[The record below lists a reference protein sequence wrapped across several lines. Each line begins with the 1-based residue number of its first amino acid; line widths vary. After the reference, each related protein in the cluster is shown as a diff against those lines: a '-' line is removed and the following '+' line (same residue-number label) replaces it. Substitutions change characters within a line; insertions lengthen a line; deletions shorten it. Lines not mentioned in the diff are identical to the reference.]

1 MTDSSSTPGGGVPLA
16 PPPDPFGSAT
26 NGAPPPPEPLRWA
39 RVDDDK
45 FIGGVCG
52 GLGRALGV
60 DSNWVRIAFVALLVF
75 SGFGFPAY
83 IALWLALPE
92 TPAGPPTSSGR
103 RIAATVLGLIA
114 LSAGFGWDDNP
125 AGWAGGGAWAL
136 AIALLVVAV
145 VLLRGPKGVDSEP
158 STTPAPWGERLER
171 AGTRVEE
178 AASRF
183 ERNVEQWDRD
193 RSARAKQR
201 RRNRSKLG
209 WVGLG
214 LAAVV
219 GAIVWMAS
227 SDRSD
232 QGQLA
237 FAAATVTMGA
247 VVVLS
252 TFFGRA
258 KWLVVPASC
267 TLVAA
272 VGASTLDYADASLT
286 AGSSSLEYVVGTDE
300 LASEYRSGTGDITLT
315 IFDETLP
322 TSPVTAATSVTLGGG
337 DLYISVPETAALTV
351 TARIGAGSVY
361 LPGRSVDGFRRTVT
375 YERPASVTSAG
386 TIDPRRIELT
396 LSLAIGEINV
406 ENLGD
411 EFVPVP
417 EVPDPVVDVPEPVG
431 PLIRNFSDGSQLFDD
446 GTVFVPEGVVYPDGR
461 VEGTIVE
468 QRADGSLVMDGG
480 TVIKAD
486 GTIITMG
493 GFRITAEERG
503 LGDTAATTAPVP
515 TTSPTTTI
523 STTTGTETQP

>member
-1 MTDSSSTPGGGVPLA
+1 MSDSSSTPGGGVPLA

-103 RIAATVLGLIA
+103 RIAATVVGLIA

-227 SDRSD
+227 SDRGD

-247 VVVLS
+247 VMVLS
-252 TFFGRA
+252 SFFGRA

-272 VGASTLDYADASLT
+272 AGASALDYADASLT

-322 TSPVTAATSVTLGGG
+322 TSRVTAATSVTLGGG

-386 TIDPRRIELT
+386 TVDPRRIELS
-396 LSLAIGEINV
+396 LSLAIGEIHV

-411 EFVPVP
+411 DVLPLP
-417 EVPDPVVDVPEPVG
+417 EVDPEEPYPPG
-431 PLIRNFSDGSQLFDD
+431 RTIRNFSDGTQLLED

-461 VEGTIVE
+461 VEGTISE
-468 QRADGSLVMDGG
+468 QRADGSLVMNGG
-480 TVIKAD
+480 TVIQAD

-493 GFRITAEERG
+493 GFQITAEERG
-503 LGDTAATTAPVP
+503 LGDTTATTTGPATTVPTP
-515 TTSPTTTI
+515 TTSTI
-523 STTTGTETQP
+523 TSVSEETQP